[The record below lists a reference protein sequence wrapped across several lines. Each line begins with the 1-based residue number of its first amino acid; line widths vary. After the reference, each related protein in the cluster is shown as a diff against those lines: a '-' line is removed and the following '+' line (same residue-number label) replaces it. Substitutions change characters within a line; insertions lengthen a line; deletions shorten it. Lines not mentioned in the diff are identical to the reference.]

1 MAEDVARHVTGPL
14 EGEMVAVDGVLLDT
28 HLAPGSDGPLGGETL
43 LLVSGLGRQ
52 RVEWPPQLVAGLRA
66 AGLATLTVDN
76 RDAGR
81 STVIDAPPADG
92 AAYELADL
100 ASDLCGVLDHHGL
113 DRAHVL
119 GVSMGGMIAQHLAFS
134 HAERVVS
141 LISVMSGTGARDSGQ
156 SSPEVAPILATP
168 EPEDPDAYVERAVE
182 VAEAIG
188 SPGLVDREAVR
199 RRAEVVARRGIHPDG
214 TARQMLAILADR
226 NRTSRL
232 AGVRAPTLV
241 LHGTADPLIDVSG
254 GEATAA
260 AIADARLHLVEGMG
274 HDLPLPL
281 LPELVGAVVS
291 HVAATRAATAGS

>member
-1 MAEDVARHVTGPL
+1 MVEDVARHVAGPP
-14 EGEMVAVDGVLLDT
+14 EGEMVDVDGVVLDT
-28 HLAPGSDGPLGGETL
+28 HLAPGDEGPLAGETV

-52 RVEWPPQLVAGLRA
+52 RIEWPPQLLAGLRA

-92 AAYELADL
+92 AAYELGDL
-100 ASDLCGVLDHHGL
+100 AADLCGVLNHHGF
-113 DRAHVL
+113 DRVHVL

-134 HAERVVS
+134 HPERVAS

-188 SPGLVDREAVR
+188 SPGLVDREEVR

-241 LHGTADPLIDVSG
+241 LHGTDDPLIDASG

-260 AIADARLHLVEGMG
+260 AIDGARLHLIEGMG
-274 HDLPLPL
+274 HDLPLQV

-291 HVAATRAATAGS
+291 HVATARAAAAGT

>member
-1 MAEDVARHVTGPL
+1 MVEDVAHHVVGPL

-28 HLAPGSDGPLGGETL
+28 HLAPGARGPLAGETL

-52 RVEWPPQLVAGLRA
+52 RVEWPPQLVAGLHA

-100 ASDLCGVLDHHGL
+100 ADDLRGVLDHHGL
-113 DRAHVL
+113 GRVHVL

-134 HAERVVS
+134 HPERVAS

-156 SSPEVAPILATP
+156 SSPEVTPVLTTP

-188 SPGLVDREAVR
+188 SPGLVDRDEVR

-241 LHGTADPLIDVSG
+241 VHGTSDPLIDVSG

-260 AIADARLHLVEGMG
+260 AIAGARLHLIEGMG
-274 HDLPLPL
+274 HDLPLPM

-291 HVAATRAATAGS
+291 HVAASRTATAGP